1 MKKRLLSLL
10 CVVCLLLT
18 ALPTGAFA
26 VEGEETLPAGQAAE
40 GGETKEK
47 TPPDDRTDG
56 EDGGQAP
63 LVGAM
68 TVTEFVTL
76 DPDELDGFSDTELL
90 EGYLYSVSGLY
101 GGTSLFRAPA
111 SELTVL
117 LAEVKDQLEA
127 KIKEVAAGT
136 LASTVFKFESV
147 QWSLTPEGWGISG
160 NVFETVGNQTQLTV
174 EAKEAVNKKLG
185 ADALLQRLLSE
196 MPYELYWFDKT
207 EGMRTSYEY
216 MTELVGEN
224 LVVENPVISMTVSK
238 DYAVG
243 NAEGTYVVDTARTT
257 AKVNA
262 AVSNAKALV
271 AGKASLND
279 YNKLDAYRKYITDA
293 VSYNDDAAATTY
305 AGGYGDPWQLIY
317 VFDGDSTT
325 NVVCEGY
332 AKAFQYLCDLTA
344 NAGGFKDESISSALV
359 TGMMTGGTGAGRH
372 MWNVVTIDNKNYLVD
387 VTNCDEDTVGAP
399 KQLFL
404 WGGTRTVADGYTFTS
419 ESGQTVNYTYDKE
432 TLDNYEEAGLAL
444 SASAYKPPKP
454 APTITFSSSYMGF
467 IFDFTYSGSPKTAS
481 QDGGSLFDLSYHYA
495 GGDAPTFTVE
505 WLKVDGGTETSM
517 GKDPQSGPTEV
528 GSYKLKVTAAETT
541 THSEATA
548 EQPFQIMTQRLDD
561 DPTVTVTLMGATN
574 ETYDGTKKTVD
585 VTVTHTLGSST
596 TLVKDKDYTVGG
608 TLSATDAGEYTVTVT
623 GKGNYGETVN
633 QTWKINRKDIT
644 SDVKIDGIP
653 DQPYTGSTI
662 KPTVTVR
669 DREVGGNELVLN
681 KDYTVSYGE
690 NTAVG
695 TGKVFIKA
703 MDSGNYTFGELTADF
718 TITAKPAT
726 ITIAEPGPI
735 TYDGAPVEAGASGK
749 DLNYTYTGDGTVTV
763 TWYGNNSDN
772 TKGDELTGTPKD
784 AGTYWIG
791 VSAAAGTTSGAVGEV
806 TKQFTIARADYTF
819 MLSGTPTINMPV
831 GTAKPTTNPTSTA
844 TKIGEDIVKGTISWF
859 TDASLTAPA
868 SGSFDT
874 VGSTVE
880 LWWKFEPDISTTKN
894 YVTTAKTGS
903 AIFNVIALPS
913 QSVTFTNAGPI
924 SKTFGE
930 GPFTNAAT
938 NSSAGGEA
946 ITYASSNK
954 NVATVD
960 STGKVTIAGA
970 GETIITATA
979 AEVPTQFAETT
990 VSYTLTVSPKTIT
1003 PTVTLSESTFTYDGN
1018 EKAPAVTV
1026 TDGSTTLTVGKDYTV
1041 SGGTTGT
1048 NADTY
1053 TVTVTGKGNYEG
1065 TASVDW
1071 TITRATPKPGDF
1083 TTTGLVMVDYDGNPK
1098 TVSVELKSGIS
1109 GMGNVTVYYTGTGS
1123 TSYTKSTTAPTNV
1136 GSYAV
1141 TIEIDDTGANYT
1153 QAIITAGTLTINA
1166 KDISGFKAIAYDQST
1181 AMGNGNFTEP
1191 VVQDAAGKP
1200 LEGNIVYYGYDSGP
1214 NKSFSDIVNMLK
1226 SLTTKTGVALYYT
1239 FTPSSSNYT
1248 GSKTGEFTVT
1258 VLDIAFTVESGAT
1271 ADAANAIQDLTADTT
1286 YGKTWKERISLKAIT
1301 AKAGETVIPG
1311 VYTIVPSVGSL
1322 TDRPKMNTNTY
1333 QVEFTSMGNTDVK
1346 MSVFA
1351 GAATIVISPKP
1362 VTISGITAENK
1373 KYDGTNTAT
1382 VKTDNAIFNGIL
1394 EGDAL
1399 SITATGTFADAN
1411 AGDNKTVTL
1420 SLGALSGADMAN
1432 YTLATTGNQ
1441 STTTASI
1448 TKATLLLTPPSGLT
1462 ATYGDKLSSITLT
1475 NPSDNVPGTWSWMDD
1490 TQSVGDASD
1499 AAKDFEA
1506 RFTPDDTTNYAT
1518 QEGLLVFVTVNKATH
1533 SVPTGLF
1540 GIKGQA
1546 LSTVT
1551 LPNGWTWVNSTT
1563 MMDTAGEQTFTANYA
1578 GDNNHNPASN
1588 VSLTV
1593 NVKNKSDV
1601 SGSITFNDGTLTY
1614 NGAGQNYEMATIS
1627 GISAS
1632 GTAKW
1637 TYTYAVSGTGTL
1649 DSGLPKTVGTYTV
1662 TARYEDDANIG
1673 TESATLT
1680 ITAKK
1685 IAAPAADATVYTYTG
1700 GAQTYKIAASAD
1712 YTVSGGTQTNANE
1725 SGYTVTVALTDKA
1738 NTAWTDG
1745 TTADKTYSFKIMK
1758 AAPTGTPTYTAINA
1772 SGKTLA
1778 DAALGIG
1785 GITPAGGTITWDM
1798 ATTTLV
1804 AANTAYGWTYTPTD
1818 TANYNK
1824 LTGSI
1829 TLYVVAAPPSGGGS
1843 GGSSSDGSSSGSGT
1857 VKTETTKNDDGS
1869 TTRTETKRDGTVI
1882 ETTTGKDGSVSKT
1895 ETKTETKKDG
1905 TKVETRAETVTNKDG
1920 SKSTSKTEITTAKDG
1935 TVTESKS
1942 ETRTGAD
1949 GTKSV
1954 TKAESKTDK
1963 NGATSGTETTTTTA
1977 PNGSTGTTVTTT
1989 ENGSS
1994 RTEAETTLSSKAVEE
2009 AKRNGEP
2016 VKAPVEV
2023 EAARNSD
2030 SAPTVKIELPKS
2042 AGDTKVEIPV
2052 ANVKPGTVAV
2062 LVHPDG
2068 TEEII
2073 KDSIP
2078 TENGVQLTVSGGAT
2092 VKILDN
2098 SKDFGDIQSHW
2109 AKDAIDFVSARGLV
2123 NGINPTLYSPNAS
2136 ATRAQ
2141 LWTILARQSDA
2152 ELNGGANWYEKAQN
2166 WAKDKGI
2173 SDGADPNGTINR
2185 AQMVTMLWRAMGEPV
2200 VEITHSFTDIAADNY
2215 YAQAVAW
2222 AVRNGITTGV
2232 GDGRFDPNGACT
2244 RGQIAAFLMRYC
2256 SAK

>member
-1 MKKRLLSLL
+1 M
-10 CVVCLLLT
+10 
-18 ALPTGAFA
+18 
-26 VEGEETLPAGQAAE
+26 
-40 GGETKEK
+40 
-47 TPPDDRTDG
+47 
-56 EDGGQAP
+56 
-63 LVGAM
+63 
-68 TVTEFVTL
+68 VTE
-76 DPDELDGFSDTELL
+76 
-90 EGYLYSVSGLY
+90 
-101 GGTSLFRAPA
+101 
-111 SELTVL
+111 
-117 LAEVKDQLEA
+117 
-127 KIKEVAAGT
+127 
-136 LASTVFKFESV
+136 
-147 QWSLTPEGWGISG
+147 
-160 NVFETVGNQTQLTV
+160 
-174 EAKEAVNKKLG
+174 
-185 ADALLQRLLSE
+185 
-196 MPYELYWFDKT
+196 
-207 EGMRTSYEY
+207 
-216 MTELVGEN
+216 
-224 LVVENPVISMTVSK
+224 
-238 DYAVG
+238 
-243 NAEGTYVVDTARTT
+243 
-257 AKVNA
+257 
-262 AVSNAKALV
+262 
-271 AGKASLND
+271 KASLSD

-305 AGGYGDPWQLIY
+305 TGGYGDPWQLIY

-332 AKAFQYLCDLTA
+332 AKAFQYLCDLTTSFT
-344 NAGGFKDESISSALV
+344 GDVTCALV
-359 TGMMTGGTGAGRH
+359 TGNMAGGTGAGRH
-372 MWNVVTIDNKNYLVD
+372 MWNVVHMEEGKNYLVD

-404 WGGTRTVADGYTFTS
+404 WGGTGTVADGYTFIS

-432 TLDNYEEAGLAL
+432 TLDNYEEAGLKL
-444 SASAYKPPKP
+444 SALAYTPPKL
-454 APTITFSSSYMGF
+454 APTITFKSTNMYSD
-467 IFDFTYSGSPKTAS
+467 FDFTYSGSPRTTG
-481 QDGGSLFDLSYHYA
+481 QDGGSRFDLSYHYE
-495 GGDAPTFTVE
+495 GGSETPTFTVE
-505 WLKVDGGTETSM
+505 WLKVDGGTETLM
-517 GKDPQSGPTEV
+517 GTAPQSGPTEV
-528 GSYKLKVTAAETT
+528 GNYKLKVTAAKTT
-541 THSEATA
+541 THSAATA
-548 EQPFQIMTQRLDD
+548 EQPFRILPQRLDD
-561 DPTVTVTLMGATN
+561 ESTITVTLTGATGA
-574 ETYDGTKKTVD
+574 TYDGTEKTVD
-585 VTVTHTLGSST
+585 VTVTRKFGSST
-596 TLVKDKDYTVGG
+596 PLVKGKDYTVGG
-608 TLSATDAGEYTVTVT
+608 TLSATNAGEYEVTVT
-623 GKGNYGETVN
+623 GMGNYSGTASEKWT
-633 QTWKINRKDIT
+633 INRKDIT
-644 SDVKIDGIP
+644 SDVKIDEIP

-690 NTAVG
+690 NKTVG

-703 MDSGNYTFGELTADF
+703 MDSGNYTFGELTVDF
-718 TITAKPAT
+718 SIIAKPAT
-726 ITIAEPGPI
+726 ITIAEPGTI
-735 TYDGAPVEAGASGK
+735 TYDGAPVEAGNSGK
-749 DLNYTYTGDGTVTV
+749 DLNYTYTGDASTITVK
-763 TWYGNNSDN
+763 WYADNSGA
-772 TKGDELTGTPKD
+772 KGDDLTDAPTD

-791 VSAAAGTTSGAVGEV
+791 VSAAAGSTYGAVGEV

-819 MLSGTPTINMPV
+819 MLSGTPTINMLV
-831 GTAKPTTNPTSTA
+831 GTAKSISNPFSTP
-844 TKIGEDIVKGTISWF
+844 TKIGEDIVEGTIFWF
-859 TDASLTAPA
+859 TDVSLTTPA

-880 LWWKFEPDISTTKN
+880 LWWRFEPDISTTKN
-894 YVTTAKTGS
+894 YVTTTKTGK
-903 AIFNVIALPS
+903 AIFKVIALPL
-913 QSVTFTNAGPI
+913 QSVTFTDVGPI
-924 SKTFGE
+924 SKTFGD
-930 GPFTNAAT
+930 GPFTNKAT
-938 NSSAGGEA
+938 NSSAGGGA
-946 ITYASSNK
+946 ITYAGN
-954 NVATVD
+954 NDAVATVEA
-960 STGKVTIAGA
+960 STGAVTIHGV
-970 GETIITATA
+970 GTVTITATA
-979 AEVPTQFAETT
+979 AEVPAQFAKTT
-990 VSYTLTVSPKTIT
+990 VSYTLTVSPKSIT
-1003 PTVTLSESTFTYDGN
+1003 PTVSLSDDSFTYDGTA
-1018 EKAPAVTV
+1018 KAPTVTV
-1026 TDGSTTLTVGKDYTV
+1026 KYDSTTLAAGMDYTV
-1041 SGGTTGT
+1041 SGGTT
-1048 NADTY
+1048 DTDAGDY
-1053 TVTVTGKGNYEG
+1053 TITVTCKGNYEG

-1071 TITRATPKPGDF
+1071 TINRAAPKQEDF
-1083 TTTGLVMVDYDGNPK
+1083 TTTGLGMVDYDGNPK
-1098 TVSVELKSGIS
+1098 TVSVELTSGIF
-1109 GMGNVTVYYTGTGS
+1109 GMGDVAVYYKGTGS
-1123 TSYTKSTTAPTNV
+1123 TSYTKSTTAPTDV

-1153 QAIITAGTLTINA
+1153 KATITAGTLTIKA
-1166 KDISGFKAIAYDQST
+1166 KDISTFRVIAYDQST

-1191 VVQDAAGKP
+1191 VVYDAAGKP

-1214 NKSFSDIVNMLK
+1214 NKSYSDIVNMLK
-1226 SLTTKTGVALYYT
+1226 NLTTKTGVALHYT

-1248 GSKTGEFTVT
+1248 GSMIGQFTVT
-1258 VLDIAFTVESGAT
+1258 VLNIAFTVEDGAA
-1271 ADAANAIQDLTADTT
+1271 ADASNAIQDLTSGDAT
-1286 YGKTWKERISLKAIT
+1286 YGKTWNERIRLKPIT
-1301 AKAGETVIPG
+1301 AKAGETEIPG
-1311 VYTIVPSVGSL
+1311 VYTIAPSVGSL
-1322 TDRPKMNTNTY
+1322 TDRPKVNTNTY
-1333 QVEFTSMGNTDVK
+1333 QVEFISNKDTDVRV
-1346 MSVFA
+1346 SVFA
-1351 GAATIVISPKP
+1351 GAATLVISPKP
-1362 VTISGITAENK
+1362 VTVSGITAASK
-1373 KYDGTNTAT
+1373 VYDGTDTAT

-1411 AGDNKTVTL
+1411 AGDNKTVNL

-1432 YTLATTGNQ
+1432 YTLATTGSQ

-1448 TKATLLLTPPSGLT
+1448 KKATPLLAPPSGLT

-1475 NPSDNVPGTWSWMDD
+1475 NPSGNVPGTWSWMDD
-1490 TQSVGDASD
+1490 SQSVGDASD
-1499 AAKDFEA
+1499 TAKDFKA
-1506 RFTPDDTTNYAT
+1506 RFTPADTTNYAT
-1518 QEGLLVFVTVNKATH
+1518 QEGLFVSVTVNKAAP
-1533 SVPTGLF
+1533 SAPTGLF
-1540 GIKGQA
+1540 GIMGQA

-1551 LPNGWTWVNSTT
+1551 LPNGWTWVDGTT
-1563 MMDTAGEQTFTANYA
+1563 RMDTAGEQTFTANYA
-1578 GDNNHNPASN
+1578 GDINHNPKNN
-1588 VSLTV
+1588 VNITV

-1614 NGAGQNYEMATIS
+1614 NGAGQNYEMAAIS

-1632 GTAKW
+1632 GTAGW

-1649 DSGLPKTVGTYTV
+1649 EGGLPKTVGTYTV

-1778 DAALGIG
+1778 DAALAVG

-1804 AANTAYGWTYTPTD
+1804 AANTAYSWTYTPTD

-1843 GGSSSDGSSSGSGT
+1843 SGGSSSDGSSSDSGT

-1869 TTRTETKRDGTVI
+1869 TTRTETKKDGTVV

-1954 TKAESKTDK
+1954 TKAESKTDE
-1963 NGATSGTETTTTTA
+1963 NGVTSGTETTTTTA

-2052 ANVKPGTVAV
+2052 TNVKPGTVAV

-2200 VEITHSFTDIAADNY
+2200 AEITHSFTDIAADNY

>member
-26 VEGEETLPAGQAAE
+26 VEGEETLPASQAAE

-63 LVGAM
+63 LVRAM

-76 DPDELDGFSDTELL
+76 DPDELNGISDAELL

-101 GGTSLFRAPA
+101 GGASLFRAPA
-111 SELTVL
+111 RPLEGL
-117 LAEVKDQLEA
+117 LKDVKAQLEG

-136 LASTVFKFESV
+136 LASTEFTFLNSWEKSKTE
-147 QWSLTPEGWGISG
+147 WGIEAGDQVIDGSTLTKTA
-160 NVFETVGNQTQLTV
+160 ET
-174 EAKEAVNKKLG
+174 AIKSKLNLS
-185 ADALLQRLLSE
+185 ALIQRLLSE
-196 MPYELYWFDKT
+196 MPYELYWYDKT
-207 EGMRTSYEY
+207 KGASMSYGVETS
-216 MTELVGEN
+216 GEN
-224 LVVENPVISMTVSK
+224 VTVKDLTISMNVSQN
-238 DYAVG
+238 YAAGASV
-243 NAEGTYVVDTARTT
+243 GTYNPLMADTTKTKAVADTPKKAQAVVDTHKSESDYDKLVAYLDYIKEEVSYDT
-257 AKVNA
+257 A
-262 AVSNAKALV
+262 AVTP
-271 AGKASLND
+271 GKP
-279 YNKLDAYRKYITDA
+279 
-293 VSYNDDAAATTY
+293 
-305 AGGYGDPWQLIY
+305 YGDPWQLIY
-317 VFDGDSTT
+317 VFDGKNDT

-344 NAGGFKDESISSALV
+344 NAGGFKDTSISSALV
-359 TGMMTGGTGAGRH
+359 TGEMSGGTGAGGH
-372 MWNVVTIDNKNYLVD
+372 MWNVVTIGSANYLVD
-387 VTNCDEDTVGAP
+387 VTNCDEGTVGAP
-399 KQLFL
+399 NKLFL
-404 WGGTRTVADGYTFTS
+404 CGVTEDTPNEKYTATVGSTNIVY
-419 ESGQTVNYTYDKE
+419 VYDKD
-432 TLDNYEEAGLAL
+432 TLENYNAEDLKL
-444 SASAYKPPKP
+444 SDSAYKPLAVLTGSVTISGDAKINVKLTATPSGL
-454 APTITFSSSYMGF
+454 PTDAGALTYKWYRDGETTPISGANTDTYIPSVAADVGKK
-467 IFDFTYSGSPKTAS
+467 IKVVVTAANYSGSVTSATTDTVEKADGPAMPTGLAEVS
-481 QDGGSLFDLSYHYA
+481 RTDTTITVTPNAAWEYSRDGGSTWQDSNVFTGLTANTTYSQIVARVKETGTHKASDLSPALTVSTKGLTPDSETMKKLRASHEPHTGEYDGKEHPAFTSGLFPTSGWQATYRGYGTTIPTVKDVTDSGNYDVHFQHAGYEDVDLSYEVKISPK
-495 GGDAPTFTVE
+495 DIKPTVSLSPTSFTY
-505 WLKVDGGTETSM
+505 DG
-517 GKDPQSGPTEV
+517 
-528 GSYKLKVTAAETT
+528 TAKT
-541 THSEATA
+541 
-548 EQPFQIMTQRLDD
+548 
-561 DPTVTVTLMGATN
+561 PTVTV
-574 ETYDGTKKTVD
+574 
-585 VTVTHTLGSST
+585 
-596 TLVKDKDYTVGG
+596 KD
-608 TLSATDAGEYTVTVT
+608 
-623 GKGNYGETVN
+623 GETVL
-633 QTWKINRKDIT
+633 
-644 SDVKIDGIP
+644 
-653 DQPYTGSTI
+653 
-662 KPTVTVR
+662 
-669 DREVGGNELVLN
+669 EL
-681 KDYTVSYGE
+681 
-690 NTAVG
+690 G
-695 TGKVFIKA
+695 T
-703 MDSGNYTFGELTADF
+703 
-718 TITAKPAT
+718 
-726 ITIAEPGPI
+726 
-735 TYDGAPVEAGASGK
+735 
-749 DLNYTYTGDGTVTV
+749 
-763 TWYGNNSDN
+763 
-772 TKGDELTGTPKD
+772 
-784 AGTYWIG
+784 
-791 VSAAAGTTSGAVGEV
+791 
-806 TKQFTIARADYTF
+806 
-819 MLSGTPTINMPV
+819 
-831 GTAKPTTNPTSTA
+831 
-844 TKIGEDIVKGTISWF
+844 
-859 TDASLTAPA
+859 
-868 SGSFDT
+868 
-874 VGSTVE
+874 
-880 LWWKFEPDISTTKN
+880 
-894 YVTTAKTGS
+894 
-903 AIFNVIALPS
+903 
-913 QSVTFTNAGPI
+913 
-924 SKTFGE
+924 
-930 GPFTNAAT
+930 
-938 NSSAGGEA
+938 
-946 ITYASSNK
+946 
-954 NVATVD
+954 
-960 STGKVTIAGA
+960 
-970 GETIITATA
+970 
-979 AEVPTQFAETT
+979 
-990 VSYTLTVSPKTIT
+990 
-1003 PTVTLSESTFTYDGN
+1003 
-1018 EKAPAVTV
+1018 
-1026 TDGSTTLTVGKDYTV
+1026 DYTV

-1048 NADTY
+1048 DAGDYTI
-1053 TVTVTGKGNYEG
+1053 TVTCTGNYTG
-1065 TASVDW
+1065 SNTANW
-1071 TITRATPKPGDF
+1071 KITKATPVVGDF
-1083 TTTGLVMVDYDGNPK
+1083 NVHTLASPIPYNGQP
-1098 TVSVELKSGIS
+1098 VSVTVPTFKNEGGKT
-1109 GMGNVTVYYTGTGS
+1109 GMGNVTVKYNGD
-1123 TSYTKSTTAPTNV
+1123 TTAPRYV
-1136 GSYAV
+1136 GEYSLTFSVTEGKNYKATTSDLNFGTMKIVAV
-1141 TIEIDDTGANYT
+1141 NQTPKITPTARLSTGGKTLDLTSLLSDYKGKPTFALDAT
-1153 QAIITAGTLTINA
+1153 TSATLDSDGKTLITTDTAGTVKITVNIPAVDKGGDSTPEYNA
-1166 KDISGFKAIAYDQST
+1166 YTST
-1181 AMGNGNFTEP
+1181 DP
-1191 VVQDAAGKP
+1191 
-1200 LEGNIVYYGYDSGP
+1200 I
-1214 NKSFSDIVNMLK
+1214 
-1226 SLTTKTGVALYYT
+1226 
-1239 FTPSSSNYT
+1239 
-1248 GSKTGEFTVT
+1248 TVT
-1258 VLDIAFTVESGAT
+1258 VSNKPIDTNRTMTITQKGCTYGETLPNYELISASIYQGTTTVHYNGTLKDGTTYSSDTAPTKAGDYTVKVTYETETNIHEAT
-1271 ADAANAIQDLTADTT
+1271 ADFT
-1286 YGKTWKERISLKAIT
+1286 ISPRTVTITGVT
-1301 AKAGETVIPG
+1301 AKDKV
-1311 VYTIVPSVGSL
+1311 
-1322 TDRPKMNTNTY
+1322 
-1333 QVEFTSMGNTDVK
+1333 
-1346 MSVFA
+1346 
-1351 GAATIVISPKP
+1351 
-1362 VTISGITAENK
+1362 
-1373 KYDGTNTAT
+1373 YDGTNTAT

-1448 TKATLLLTPPSGLT
+1448 TKATLLLTSPSGLT
-1462 ATYGDKLSSITLT
+1462 TTYGDKLSSITLT

-1499 AAKDFEA
+1499 TAKDFKA

-1518 QEGLLVFVTVNKATH
+1518 QEGLLVSVTVNKAAP
-1533 SVPTGLF
+1533 SAPTGLF

-1551 LPNGWTWVNSTT
+1551 LPNGWTWVDGTT
-1563 MMDTAGEQTFTANYA
+1563 RMGTEGNQTFTANYV
-1578 GDNNHNPASN
+1578 GDTNHNSESD

-1673 TESATLT
+1673 TKSATLT

-1778 DAALGIG
+1778 DAALAVG

-1843 GGSSSDGSSSGSGT
+1843 SSGGSSSDGSSSGSGT

-1869 TTRTETKRDGTVI
+1869 TTRTETKKDGTVI
-1882 ETTTGKDGSVSKT
+1882 ETTTGKDGSVSKA

-1977 PNGSTGTTVTTT
+1977 PNGSTGTTTTTT

-2052 ANVKPGTVAV
+2052 TNVKPGTVAV
-2062 LVHPDG
+2062 IVHPDG

-2092 VKILDN
+2092 VKIMDN

-2141 LWTILARQSDA
+2141 LWTILARQADA

-2200 VEITHSFTDIAADNY
+2200 SEITHSFTDIAADNY

>member
-10 CVVCLLLT
+10 CVFCLLLT

-26 VEGEETLPAGQAAE
+26 VEGEETLPAVQAAE

-76 DPDELDGFSDTELL
+76 DPDELDGFSDAELL
-90 EGYLYSVSGLY
+90 EGYLYSISGLY
-101 GGTSLFRAPA
+101 GGASLFRAPA

-136 LASTVFKFESV
+136 LASTEFNFHIT
-147 QWSLTPEGWGISG
+147 WSLTPAEWGISETDA
-160 NVFETVGNQTQLTV
+160 VFQDGKLTDA
-174 EAKEAVNKKLG
+174 AKEAVDKRLG
-185 ADALLQRLLSE
+185 AGALLQRLLSE

-207 EGMRTSYEY
+207 KGMSTRYDY
-216 MTELVGEN
+216 MSGLEDGK
-224 LVVENPVISMTVSK
+224 LVVANPVISMTVSK
-238 DYAVG
+238 DYSKSEVT
-243 NAEGTYVVDTARTT
+243 GTYEVDTAKT
-257 AKVNA
+257 K
-262 AVSNAKALV
+262 AVADTPAKANAV
-271 AGKASLND
+271 VTANASKSD
-279 YNKLDAYRKYITDA
+279 YNKLEAYRKYITDA
-293 VSYNDDAAATTY
+293 VTYNEDAAKKETNVP
-305 AGGYGDPWQLIY
+305 YGDPWQLIY
-317 VFDGDSTT
+317 VFDGKNDT

-332 AKAFQYLCDLTA
+332 AKAFQYLCDLTVNA
-344 NAGGFKDESISSALV
+344 NGFKDKSISSALV
-359 TGMMTGGTGAGRH
+359 TGTMAGGTGEGLH
-372 MWNVVTIDNKNYLVD
+372 MWNVVSIGGANYLVD
-387 VTNCDEDTVGAP
+387 VTNCDEGSVGAP
-399 KQLFL
+399 DKLFL
-404 WGGTRTVADGYTFTS
+404 CGVREDTQGKQYTATVGNTDIVY
-419 ESGQTVNYTYDKE
+419 VYDKE
-432 TLDNYEEAGLAL
+432 TLGNYDTEELAL
-444 SASAYKPPKP
+444 STSAYTLPKP
-454 APTITFSSSYMGF
+454 APTITFKSTNMYSD
-467 IFDFTYSGSPKTAS
+467 FDFTYSGSPRTTG
-481 QDGGSLFDLSYHYA
+481 QDGGSRFDLSYHYE
-495 GGDAPTFTVE
+495 GGSETPTFTVE
-505 WLKVDGGTETSM
+505 WLKVDGGTETLM
-517 GKDPQSGPTEV
+517 GTAPQSGPTEV
-528 GSYKLKVTAAETT
+528 GNYKLKVTAAKTT
-541 THSEATA
+541 THSAATA
-548 EQPFQIMTQRLDD
+548 EQPFRILPQRLDD
-561 DPTVTVTLMGATN
+561 ESTITVTLTGATGA
-574 ETYDGTKKTVD
+574 TYDGTEKTVD
-585 VTVTHTLGSST
+585 VTVTRKFGSST
-596 TLVKDKDYTVGG
+596 PLVKGKDYTVDG
-608 TLSATDAGEYTVTVT
+608 TLSATDAGEYEVTVT
-623 GKGNYGETVN
+623 GKGNYSGTASEKWT
-633 QTWKINRKDIT
+633 INRKDIT
-644 SDVKIDGIP
+644 SDVKIDEIP
-653 DQPYTGSTI
+653 DQTYTGEPIT
-662 KPTVTVR
+662 PEVVVT
-669 DREVGGNELVLN
+669 DNGGKKLVLN
-681 KDYTVSYGE
+681 KDYTVTYGE

-703 MDSGNYTFGELTADF
+703 KADGNYIFNDVIADF

-726 ITIAEPGPI
+726 ITIAEPGTI

-749 DLNYTYTGDGTVTV
+749 DLNYTYTGDASTITVKWYADNNGAKGT
-763 TWYGNNSDN
+763 
-772 TKGDELTGTPKD
+772 ELTDTPKD

-791 VSAAAGTTSGAVGEV
+791 VSAAAGTTYGAVDEV
-806 TKQFTIARADYTF
+806 TRQFTIARADYTF
-819 MLSGTPTINMPV
+819 LYSGTPTIEMPV
-831 GTAKPTTNPTSTA
+831 GTPKPTTNSTSTA
-844 TKIGEDIVKGTISWF
+844 THIGTEIVSGTISWF
-859 TDASLTAPA
+859 TDASLKTSA

-880 LWWKFEPDISTTKN
+880 LWWRFEPDSSTKN
-894 YVTTAKTGS
+894 FVTEPKTGK
-903 AIFNVIALPS
+903 AIFKVIALPL
-913 QSVTFTNAGPI
+913 QNVTFADAGPI
-924 SKTFGE
+924 SKTFGD
-930 GPFTNAAT
+930 GSFTNKAT
-938 NSSAGGEA
+938 NSSPGGEA
-946 ITYASSNK
+946 ITYASSNE

-990 VSYTLTVSPKTIT
+990 VSYTLTVSPKSIT
-1003 PTVTLSESTFTYDGN
+1003 PTVSLSDDSFTYDGTA
-1018 EKAPAVTV
+1018 KTPTVTV
-1026 TDGSTTLTVGKDYTV
+1026 KYNETELKLGTDYTV
-1041 SGGTTGT
+1041 SGKTSVTDAGDYTI
-1048 NADTY
+1048 
-1053 TVTVTGKGNYEG
+1053 TVTCKGNYEG

-1071 TITRATPKPGDF
+1071 TITRATPKLADF
-1083 TTTGLVMVDYDGNPK
+1083 TTTGLDVVDYDGNPK
-1098 TVSVELKSGIS
+1098 TGSVELNPGIF
-1109 GMGNVTVYYTGTGS
+1109 GMGDVTVKYAG
-1123 TSYTKSTTAPTNV
+1123 STTAPTDV

-1153 QAIITAGTLTINA
+1153 KATITAGTLTIKA
-1166 KDISGFKAIAYDQST
+1166 KDISTFRVIAYDQST

-1191 VVQDAAGKP
+1191 VVYDPAGKP
-1200 LEGNIVYYGYDSGP
+1200 LEGSIVYVCGFET
-1214 NKSFSDIVNMLK
+1214 NQSFSDVVNILK
-1226 SLTTKTGVALYYT
+1226 SRTTKLGVTLQYT

-1248 GSKTGEFTVT
+1248 GSKTGEFIVT
-1258 VLDIAFTVESGAT
+1258 VLDIVFTVEDGAT
-1271 ADAANAIQDLTADTT
+1271 ADASNAIQDLTSSDTT
-1286 YGKTWKERISLKAIT
+1286 YGKTWNERIRLKSIT
-1301 AKAGETVIPG
+1301 AKAGETEIPG

-1322 TDRPKMNTNTY
+1322 TDRPKVNTNTY
-1333 QVEFTSMGNTDVK
+1333 QVEFISNEDPNVR

-1351 GAATIVISPKP
+1351 AAATLVITPKP
-1362 VTISGITAENK
+1362 VTVSGITAANK
-1373 KYDGTNTAT
+1373 VYDGDTTAT

-1411 AGDNKTVTL
+1411 AGDNKTVNL

-1432 YTLATTGNQ
+1432 YTLATTGSQ

-1448 TKATLLLTPPSGLT
+1448 KKATLILTPPSGLT

-1490 TQSVGDASD
+1490 SQSVGDASD
-1499 AAKDFEA
+1499 TPKDFKA

-1518 QEGLLVFVTVNKATH
+1518 QEGLFVSVTVNKAAP

-1551 LPNGWTWVNSTT
+1551 LPNGWTWVDGTT
-1563 MMDTAGEQTFTANYA
+1563 RMDTAGEQTFTANYA
-1578 GDNNHNPASN
+1578 GDINHNPKNN
-1588 VSLTV
+1588 VNITV

-1601 SGSITFNDGTLTY
+1601 SRSITFNDGTLTY
-1614 NGAGQNYEMATIS
+1614 NGAGQNYEMAAIS

-1632 GTAKW
+1632 GTANW
-1637 TYTYAVSGTGTL
+1637 TYTYAVSGIGTL

-1673 TESATLT
+1673 AKSATLT

-1700 GAQTYKIAASAD
+1700 GAQTYKIAASAA

-1758 AAPTGTPTYTAINA
+1758 AAPTGTPAYTAINA

-1798 ATTTLV
+1798 ASTTLV
-1804 AANTAYGWTYTPTD
+1804 AANTAYGWTYMPTD

-1829 TLYVVAAPPSGGGS
+1829 TLYVVAAPPSGGS
-1843 GGSSSDGSSSGSGT
+1843 GGSSSDGSSSSSGT

-1869 TTRTETKRDGTVI
+1869 TTRTETKKDGTVI

-2052 ANVKPGTVAV
+2052 TNVKPGTVAV

-2141 LWTILARQSDA
+2141 LWTILARQADA

-2200 VEITHSFTDIAADNY
+2200 SEITHSFTDIAADNY
-2215 YAQAVAW
+2215 YAQAVSW

>member
-101 GGTSLFRAPA
+101 GGTSLFR
-111 SELTVL
+111 SS
-117 LAEVKDQLEA
+117 K
-127 KIKEVAAGT
+127 
-136 LASTVFKFESV
+136 
-147 QWSLTPEGWGISG
+147 SLTGETKTAYDLIVPMIKSVADGDLKSAEFTLTSADWTKTPAGWGFGTSITYPQNESLPKD
-160 NVFETVGNQTQLTV
+160 V
-174 EAKEAVNKKLG
+174 
-185 ADALLQRLLSE
+185 ADAISAKFDANALFHRLLSDL
-196 MPYELYWFDKT
+196 PYHLYWFDKSAKDSFSMGVSLNYSATSDGTTNTVT
-207 EGMRTSYEY
+207 EITA
-216 MTELVGEN
+216 T
-224 LVVENPVISMTVSK
+224 VEIKMKVSK

-243 NAEGTYVVDTARTT
+243 GVENTYAVGNRPARVATAVAEAGKVVSDNT
-257 AKVNA
+257 AK
-262 AVSNAKALV
+262 S
-271 AGKASLND
+271 D
-279 YNKLDAYRKYITDA
+279 YNKLVAYLEYIKTA
-293 VSYNDDAAATTY
+293 VSYNETAAKTANY
-305 AGGYGDPWQLIY
+305 PYGDPWQLIY
-317 VFDGDSTT
+317 VFDGDPNT

-332 AKAFQYLCDLTA
+332 AKAFQYLCDLTV
-344 NAGGFKDESISSALV
+344 NAGGFKDKSISSALV
-359 TGMMTGGTGAGRH
+359 TGTMTGGTGAGGH
-372 MWNVVTIDNKNYLVD
+372 MWNVVSIDKKNYLVD
-387 VTNCDEDTVGAP
+387 VTNCDEGTVGAP

-404 WGGTRTVADGYTFTS
+404 WGGAGTVDGGYTFTS
-419 ESGQTVNYTYDKE
+419 VSGQTVNYTYDE
-432 TLDNYEEAGLAL
+432 DTQGNYDEAELAL
-444 SASAYKPPKP
+444 SALAYTPP
-454 APTITFSSSYMGF
+454 AVLTGSVTITGDAKIDVELRANTSGLPSGATELTYQWYRVDSTGETLITGETAQTYTPSKKDDVGKK
-467 IFDFTYSGSPKTAS
+467 IKVVVTAENYSGSITATTTNTVEKADGPAMPTGLAEVS
-481 QDGGSLFDLSYHYA
+481 RTDTTITVTPNAAWEYSRDGGGTWQDSNVFTGLTANTTYSQIVARVKATDTHEASDHSL
-495 GGDAPTFTVE
+495 
-505 WLKVDGGTETSM
+505 
-517 GKDPQSGPTEV
+517 
-528 GSYKLKVTAAETT
+528 KL
-541 THSEATA
+541 
-548 EQPFQIMTQRLDD
+548 
-561 DPTVTVTLMGATN
+561 TVTTK
-574 ETYDGTKKTVD
+574 KKTVD
-585 VTVTHTLGSST
+585 EIIKKGLEESIAP
-596 TLVKDKDYTVGG
+596 YE
-608 TLSATDAGEYTVTVT
+608 GEYD
-623 GKGNYGETVN
+623 GNAH
-633 QTWKINRKDIT
+633 
-644 SDVKIDGIP
+644 P
-653 DQPYTGSTI
+653 
-662 KPTVTVR
+662 
-669 DREVGGNELVLN
+669 
-681 KDYTVSYGE
+681 
-690 NTAVG
+690 AV
-695 TGKVFIKA
+695 
-703 MDSGNYTFGELTADF
+703 
-718 TITAKPAT
+718 
-726 ITIAEPGPI
+726 
-735 TYDGAPVEAGASGK
+735 
-749 DLNYTYTGDGTVTV
+749 
-763 TWYGNNSDN
+763 
-772 TKGDELTGTPKD
+772 
-784 AGTYWIG
+784 
-791 VSAAAGTTSGAVGEV
+791 
-806 TKQFTIARADYTF
+806 
-819 MLSGTPTINMPV
+819 
-831 GTAKPTTNPTSTA
+831 
-844 TKIGEDIVKGTISWF
+844 
-859 TDASLTAPA
+859 
-868 SGSFDT
+868 
-874 VGSTVE
+874 
-880 LWWKFEPDISTTKN
+880 
-894 YVTTAKTGS
+894 
-903 AIFNVIALPS
+903 
-913 QSVTFTNAGPI
+913 
-924 SKTFGE
+924 
-930 GPFTNAAT
+930 
-938 NSSAGGEA
+938 
-946 ITYASSNK
+946 
-954 NVATVD
+954 
-960 STGKVTIAGA
+960 KVTIGFVPGSGWVVKY
-970 GETIITATA
+970 GESSSSYLGS
-979 AEVPTQFAETT
+979 VPMVTNVNDNRERWVWFEHDGYEPVKIPYT
-990 VSYTLTVSPKTIT
+990 VNISPKTIT
-1003 PTVTLSESTFTYDGN
+1003 PTVSLSESTFTYDGTA
-1018 EKAPAVTV
+1018 KKPTVTV
-1026 TDGSTTLTVGKDYTV
+1026 KDGTTVLNPDTDYTV
-1041 SGGTTGT
+1041 SGGTSGT
-1048 NADTY
+1048 DAGDYTI
-1053 TVTVTGKGNYEG
+1053 TVTCTGNYTG
-1065 TASVDW
+1065 SNTANW
-1071 TITRATPKPGDF
+1071 KITKATPVVGDF
-1083 TTTGLVMVDYDGNPK
+1083 DVLTLTSPIPYNGQP
-1098 TVSVELKSGIS
+1098 VSVTVPTFKNEGGKT
-1109 GMGNVTVYYTGTGS
+1109 GMGNVTVKYNDSTTMPKFVGEYSLTFSVTEGKNYKATTSDLNFGTMKIVAVNQTPKITPTARLSTGGKTLDLTSLLSDYKGKPTFALDATTSATLDSDGKTLITTDTAGTVKITVNIPAVDKGGDSTPEYNAYTSTDPITVTVSKKPIDTNRTMTITQKGCTYGETLPNYELISASIYQGTTTVHYNGTLKDGTTYS
-1123 TSYTKSTTAPTNV
+1123 SDTAPTKAGDYTV
-1136 GSYAV
+1136 KV
-1141 TIEIDDTGANYT
+1141 TYE
-1153 QAIITAGTLTINA
+1153 
-1166 KDISGFKAIAYDQST
+1166 
-1181 AMGNGNFTEP
+1181 TET
-1191 VVQDAAGKP
+1191 
-1200 LEGNIVYYGYDSGP
+1200 NIH
-1214 NKSFSDIVNMLK
+1214 
-1226 SLTTKTGVALYYT
+1226 
-1239 FTPSSSNYT
+1239 
-1248 GSKTGEFTVT
+1248 E
-1258 VLDIAFTVESGAT
+1258 AT
-1271 ADAANAIQDLTADTT
+1271 AD
-1286 YGKTWKERISLKAIT
+1286 
-1301 AKAGETVIPG
+1301 
-1311 VYTIVPSVGSL
+1311 
-1322 TDRPKMNTNTY
+1322 
-1333 QVEFTSMGNTDVK
+1333 FT
-1346 MSVFA
+1346 
-1351 GAATIVISPKP
+1351 ISPRT
-1362 VTISGITAENK
+1362 VTISGITAK
-1373 KYDGTNTAT
+1373 DKVYDGTNTAT

-1448 TKATLLLTPPSGLT
+1448 TKATLLLTSPSGLT
-1462 ATYGDKLSSITLT
+1462 ATYGDKLSSITMT
-1475 NPSDNVPGTWSWMDD
+1475 NPSGNVPGTWSWMDD

-1499 AAKDFEA
+1499 TAKDFKA

-1518 QEGLLVFVTVNKATH
+1518 QEGLLVSVTVNKAAP
-1533 SVPTGLF
+1533 SAPTGLF

-1551 LPNGWTWVNSTT
+1551 LPNGWTWVDGTT
-1563 MMDTAGEQTFTANYA
+1563 RMGTEGNQTFTANYV
-1578 GDNNHNPASN
+1578 GDTNHNSESN

-1673 TESATLT
+1673 TKSATLT

-1778 DAALGIG
+1778 DAALAVG

-1843 GGSSSDGSSSGSGT
+1843 SSGGSSSDGSSSGSGT

-1869 TTRTETKRDGTVI
+1869 TTRTETKKDGTVI
-1882 ETTTGKDGSVSKT
+1882 ETTTGKDGSVSKA

-1977 PNGSTGTTVTTT
+1977 PNGSTGTTTTTT

-2052 ANVKPGTVAV
+2052 TNVKPGTVAV
-2062 LVHPDG
+2062 IVHPDG

-2078 TENGVQLTVSGGAT
+2078 TGNGVQLTVSGGAT

>member
-26 VEGEETLPAGQAAE
+26 VEGEETLPAVQAAE

-76 DPDELDGFSDTELL
+76 DPDELDGFSDAELL

-101 GGTSLFRAPA
+101 GGASPLRAPA
-111 SELTVL
+111 KPLEGLLAGVKSEL
-117 LAEVKDQLEA
+117 EG
-127 KIKEVAAGT
+127 KIREVAAGT
-136 LASTVFKFESV
+136 LDSTEFAFHRT
-147 QWSLTPEGWGISG
+147 WSLTPTEWGI
-160 NVFETVGNQTQLTV
+160 NENDAVFQPDGSLTDA
-174 EAKEAVNKKLG
+174 AKDAVNKKLG
-185 ADALLQRLLSE
+185 TGALLQRLLSE

-207 EGMRTSYEY
+207 EGMSTRYAY
-216 MTELVGEN
+216 MQELVGGN
-224 LVVENPVISMTVSK
+224 LVVENPVISMNVSK
-238 DYAVG
+238 DYSKSGVT
-243 NAEGTYVVDTARTT
+243 GTCEVDTTKT
-257 AKVNA
+257 K
-262 AVSNAKALV
+262 AVADTPAKANAV
-271 AGKASLND
+271 VTANASKSD
-279 YNKLDAYRKYITDA
+279 YNKLEAYLDYIKSA
-293 VSYNDDAAATTY
+293 VSYNDAAAATTY
-305 AGGYGDPWQLIY
+305 TGGYGDPWQLVY
-317 VFDGDSTT
+317 VFDEDSTT

-332 AKAFQYLCDLTA
+332 AKAFQYLCDL
-344 NAGGFKDESISSALV
+344 SSFNGPVSSSLV
-359 TGMMTGGTGAGRH
+359 TGMMTGGTGAGLH
-372 MWNVVTIDNKNYLVD
+372 MWNVVSIDGKNYLVD
-387 VTNCDEDTVGAP
+387 VTNCDEGSVGAP
-399 KQLFL
+399 NKLFL
-404 WGGTRTVADGYTFTS
+404 CGVTENEASKKYTATVGSTNIVY
-419 ESGQTVNYTYDKE
+419 VYDEE
-432 TLDNYEEAGLAL
+432 TLGNYDEAGLAL
-444 SASAYKPPKP
+444 SASAYTPPKP
-454 APTITFSSSYMGF
+454 APTITFFSSYVDF
-467 IFDFTYSGSPKTAS
+467 SFNFTYSGSPKTAG
-481 QDGGSLFDLSYHYA
+481 QDGVSTYGPDLRYHYA
-495 GGDAPTFTVE
+495 GGSETPAFTVE
-505 WLKVDGGTETSM
+505 WLKVDGGTETSI
-517 GKDPQSGPTEV
+517 GKDPQNGPTEV
-528 GSYKLKVTAAETT
+528 GSYKLRVTAAETT
-541 THSEATA
+541 THSAATA
-548 EQPFQIMTQRLDD
+548 EKPFKILPQSLEE
-561 DPTVTVTLMGATN
+561 DPLITVTLIGANN
-574 ETYDGTKKTVD
+574 ETYDGAEKNVV
-585 VTVTHTLGSST
+585 VTVTYTLGSSAT
-596 TLVKDKDYTVGG
+596 TLVDGQDYTVGG
-608 TLSATDAGEYTVTVT
+608 TLSATDAGEYEVTVT
-623 GKGNYGETVN
+623 GKGNYGETVKK
-633 QTWKINRKDIT
+633 TWTINRKDISSHVT
-644 SDVKIDGIP
+644 FGTIP
-653 DQPYTGSTI
+653 DQTYTCEPIT
-662 KPTVTVR
+662 PEVVVT
-669 DREVGGNELVLN
+669 DNGGNKLVKD
-681 KDYTVSYGE
+681 KDYTVSYGK

-695 TGKVFIKA
+695 LASVYIKELPG
-703 MDSGNYTFGELTADF
+703 GNYIFGERTVNFSIIAR
-718 TITAKPAT
+718 PAT
-726 ITIAEPGPI
+726 ITIAEPGTI

-763 TWYGNNSDN
+763 TWYENNSDN
-772 TKGDELTGTPKD
+772 TKGAVLTDAPKD

-791 VSAAAGTTSGAVGEV
+791 VSAAAGSTYGAVDEV
-806 TKQFTIARADYTF
+806 TEQFTIARADYTF
-819 MLSGTPTINMPV
+819 LYSGTPTIEMPV
-831 GTAKPTTNPTSTA
+831 GTPKPTTNSTSTA
-844 TKIGEDIVKGTISWF
+844 THIGTESVYGTISWF
-859 TDASLTAPA
+859 TDAGFTTPA

-880 LWWKFEPDISTTKN
+880 LWWRFVPDSTTKN
-894 YVTTAKTGS
+894 YVTTTKTGK
-903 AIFNVIALPS
+903 AIFKVIALPL
-913 QSVTFTNAGPI
+913 QSVTFKFPSINMI
-924 SKTFGE
+924 FGDS
-930 GPFTNAAT
+930 PAIINKAT
-938 NSSAGGEA
+938 NSSPDGGA
-946 ITYASSNK
+946 ITYAGN
-954 NVATVD
+954 NDAVATVEA
-960 STGKVTIAGA
+960 STGTVTIHGV
-970 GETIITATA
+970 GTVTITATA
-979 AEVPTQFAETT
+979 DEVPAQFAKTT
-990 VSYTLTVSPKTIT
+990 VSYTLTVSPKTIK
-1003 PTVTLSESTFTYDGN
+1003 PTVSLSESTFIYDGN
-1018 EKAPAVTV
+1018 EKAPTVTV
-1026 TDGSTTLTVGKDYTV
+1026 TDGSTTLAAGKDYTV

-1048 NADTY
+1048 DAGDYTI
-1053 TVTVTGKGNYEG
+1053 TVTCKGNYEG
-1065 TASVDW
+1065 NASVDW
-1071 TITRATPKPGDF
+1071 TINRVAPKREDF
-1083 TTTGLVMVDYDGNPK
+1083 TITGLDVVDYDGNPK
-1098 TVSVELKSGIS
+1098 TVSVELKPRIF
-1109 GMGNVTVYYTGTGS
+1109 GMGDVTVKYAG
-1123 TSYTKSTTAPTNV
+1123 STTAPTDV

-1141 TIEIDDTGANYT
+1141 TIEIDNTGANYT
-1153 QAIITAGTLTINA
+1153 NTTITAGTLTINA

-1191 VVQDAAGKP
+1191 VVYDPAGKP
-1200 LEGNIVYYGYDSGP
+1200 LEGSIVYVCGFET
-1214 NKSFSDIVNMLK
+1214 NKSFSDVVNILK
-1226 SLTTKTGVALYYT
+1226 SRTTKLGVTLYYT
-1239 FTPSSSNYT
+1239 FTPSSSNYA
-1248 GSKTGEFTVT
+1248 GSKTGEFIVT
-1258 VLDIAFTVESGAT
+1258 VLDIAFTVESGAI
-1271 ADAANAIQDLTADTT
+1271 AEASNAIQDLTSSDTT
-1286 YGKTWKERISLKAIT
+1286 YGKTWNERIRLKSIT
-1301 AKAGETVIPG
+1301 AKAGETEIPG

-1333 QVEFTSMGNTDVK
+1333 QVEFTSREDTGVR

-1351 GAATIVISPKP
+1351 DAATLVITPKP
-1362 VTISGITAENK
+1362 VTVSGITAASK
-1373 KYDGTNTAT
+1373 VYDGNTNAT

-1411 AGDNKTVTL
+1411 AGDNKTVNL

-1432 YTLATTGNQ
+1432 YTLATTGSQ

-1448 TKATLLLTPPSGLT
+1448 KKATPLLAPPSGLT

-1475 NPSDNVPGTWSWMDD
+1475 NPSGNVPGTWSWMDD
-1490 TQSVGDASD
+1490 SQSVGDASD
-1499 AAKDFEA
+1499 TAKDFKA
-1506 RFTPDDTTNYAT
+1506 RFTPADTTNYAT
-1518 QEGLLVFVTVNKATH
+1518 QEGLFVSVTVNKAAP
-1533 SVPTGLF
+1533 SAPTGLF
-1540 GIKGQA
+1540 GIMGQA

-1551 LPNGWTWVNSTT
+1551 LPEGWTWVTGTT
-1563 MMDTAGEQTFTANYA
+1563 VMNTTGEQTFMASYA
-1578 GDNNHNPASN
+1578 GDKNHDPASN
-1588 VSLTV
+1588 VSIIV
-1593 NVKNKSDV
+1593 NVKNKSNV
-1601 SGSITFNDGTLTY
+1601 SGDITFNDGTLTY
-1614 NGAGQNYEMATIS
+1614 NGAGQNYEMAAIS

-1632 GTAKW
+1632 GTAGW

-1649 DSGLPKTVGTYTV
+1649 EGGLPKTVGTYTV

-1778 DAALGIG
+1778 DAALAVG

-1804 AANTAYGWTYTPTD
+1804 AANTAYSWTYTPTD

-1843 GGSSSDGSSSGSGT
+1843 SGGSSSDGSSSDSGT

-1869 TTRTETKRDGTVI
+1869 TTRTETKKDGTVV

-1954 TKAESKTDK
+1954 TKAESKTDE
-1963 NGATSGTETTTTTA
+1963 NGVTSGTETTTTTA

-2023 EAARNSD
+2023 EAVRNSD
-2030 SAPTVKIELPKS
+2030 SAPTVKVELPKS

-2052 ANVKPGTVAV
+2052 TNVKPGTVAV

-2200 VEITHSFTDIAADNY
+2200 AEITHSFTDIAADNY

>member
-26 VEGEETLPAGQAAE
+26 VEGEETLPAVQAAE

-76 DPDELDGFSDTELL
+76 DPDELDGFSDAELL

-101 GGTSLFRAPA
+101 GGASPLRAPA
-111 SELTVL
+111 RPLTGETKTAYDL
-117 LAEVKDQLEA
+117 ILPMIES
-127 KIKEVAAGT
+127 VANGT
-136 LASTVFKFESV
+136 EKSTVFTLTSSA
-147 QWSLTPEGWGISG
+147 WDRTPEDWGFTTPIAFSKGEELPQTVVNAIS
-160 NVFETVGNQTQLTV
+160 
-174 EAKEAVNKKLG
+174 AKFDMN
-185 ADALLQRLLSE
+185 ALFHRLLSDL
-196 MPYELYWFDKT
+196 PYHLYWFDKSAKDSFSMGVSLQYT
-207 EGMRTSYEY
+207 ATSDG
-216 MTELVGEN
+216 TTSTITKITAT
-224 LVVENPVISMTVSK
+224 VEIKMKVSK

-243 NAEGTYVVDTARTT
+243 GAENTYAVGDRPARVATAV
-257 AKVNA
+257 AEAGKV
-262 AVSNAKALV
+262 VSNN
-271 AGKASLND
+271 ASKSD
-279 YNKLDAYRKYITDA
+279 YNKLEAYRKYITDA
-293 VSYNDDAAATTY
+293 VSYNEDAAKKENNVP
-305 AGGYGDPWQLIY
+305 YGDPWQLIY
-317 VFDGDSTT
+317 VFDGDTNT

-332 AKAFQYLCDLTA
+332 AKAFQYLCDLSSFT
-344 NAGGFKDESISSALV
+344 GTVSSALV
-359 TGMMTGGTGAGRH
+359 TGTMTGGTGEGLH
-372 MWNVVTIDNKNYLVD
+372 MWNVVTIGGANYLVD
-387 VTNCDEDTVGAP
+387 VTNCDDGTVGAP

-404 WGGTRTVADGYTFTS
+404 CGVREDTPNKTYTAVIDTS
-419 ESGQTVNYTYDKE
+419 NSVTYEYDKE
-432 TLDNYEEAGLAL
+432 TLENYNPDELAL
-444 SASAYKPPKP
+444 STSAYTPSKP
-454 APTITFSSSYMGF
+454 APTITFSSSYLYGF
-467 IFDFTYSGSPKTAS
+467 DIIYSGSPITA
-481 QDGGSLFDLSYHYA
+481 GKNGVSLSYVPDLRYHYA
-495 GGDAPTFTVE
+495 GGSETPVFTVE
-505 WLKVDGGTETSM
+505 WLKVDGGTEISM
-517 GKDPQSGPTEV
+517 GTDPQNGPTEV
-528 GSYKLKVTAAETT
+528 GSYKLRVTAAETT

-548 EQPFQIMTQRLDD
+548 EQPFQIITQRLDD
-561 DPTVTVTLMGATN
+561 ETTVTVTLTVATGA
-574 ETYDGTKKTVD
+574 TYDGAEKNVVVN
-585 VTVTHTLGSST
+585 VTYTLGSST
-596 TLVKDKDYTVGG
+596 TLEKGKDYTVDG
-608 TLSATDAGEYTVTVT
+608 TLSATDAGEYEVTVT
-623 GKGNYGETVN
+623 GMGNYGETVKK
-633 QTWKINRKDIT
+633 TWTINRKDIT
-644 SDVKIDGIP
+644 SNVKIDGIP
-653 DQPYTGSTI
+653 DQPYTGEPIT
-662 KPTVTVR
+662 PEVVVT
-669 DREVGGNELVLN
+669 DDGGNKLVKD
-681 KDYTVSYGE
+681 KDYTVTYGE
-690 NTAVG
+690 NKAVG

-703 MDSGNYTFGELTADF
+703 KADGNYSFGDLTANF

-726 ITIAEPGPI
+726 ITIAEPGTI

-749 DLNYTYTGDGTVTV
+749 DLNYTYTGDASTITVK
-763 TWYGNNSDN
+763 WYADNNGA
-772 TKGDELTGTPKD
+772 KGDELTGAPKD

-791 VSAAAGTTSGAVGEV
+791 VSAAAGSTYGAVGEV
-806 TKQFTIARADYTF
+806 TRQFTIARADYTF
-819 MLSGTPTINMPV
+819 LYSGTPTIEMPV
-831 GTAKPTTNPTSTA
+831 GTPKPTTNSTSTA
-844 TKIGEDIVKGTISWF
+844 THIGTDIVSGTISWF
-859 TDASLTAPA
+859 TDASLTTPA

-880 LWWKFEPDISTTKN
+880 LWWRFEPGSTTKN
-894 YVTTAKTGS
+894 YVTTTKTGK
-903 AIFNVIALPS
+903 AIFKVIALPL
-913 QSVTFTNAGPI
+913 QSATFADAGPI

-930 GPFTNAAT
+930 GSFTNAAT
-938 NSSAGGEA
+938 NSSPGGGA
-946 ITYASSNK
+946 ITYAGN
-954 NVATVD
+954 NDAVATVEA
-960 STGKVTIAGA
+960 STGAVTIHGV
-970 GETIITATA
+970 GTVTITATA
-979 AEVPTQFAETT
+979 AEVPTKLAKTA

-1003 PTVTLSESTFTYDGN
+1003 PTISLSESTFTYDGN
-1018 EKAPAVTV
+1018 EKTPAVTV
-1026 TDGSTTLTVGKDYTV
+1026 KYDETELKLGTDYTV
-1041 SGGTTGT
+1041 SGKTSATD
-1048 NADTY
+1048 ADTY
-1053 TVTVTGKGNYEG
+1053 TITVTCKGNYEG

-1071 TITRATPKPGDF
+1071 TINRAAPKQEDF
-1083 TTTGLVMVDYDGNPK
+1083 TITGLDIVDYDGKPK
-1098 TVSVELKSGIS
+1098 TVSVVPKPGIS
-1109 GMGNVTVYYTGTGS
+1109 GMGEVTVKYAD
-1123 TSYTKSTTAPTNV
+1123 STTAPTDV
-1136 GSYAV
+1136 GSYVV
-1141 TIEIDDTGANYT
+1141 TIEIADTGANYT
-1153 QAIITAGTLTINA
+1153 KATITAGTLTIKA

-1191 VVQDAAGKP
+1191 VVYDAAGKP
-1200 LEGNIVYYGYDSGP
+1200 LEGSIVYYGYDSGP
-1214 NKSFSDIVNMLK
+1214 NKSYSDIVNMLK
-1226 SLTTKTGVALYYT
+1226 SLTTKTGVTLQYT
-1239 FTPSSSNYT
+1239 FTPSSSNYI
-1248 GSKTGEFTVT
+1248 GSKTGEFFVT
-1258 VLDIAFTVESGAT
+1258 VLDIVFTVEGGAT
-1271 ADAANAIQDLTADTT
+1271 ADASTAIQDLTSGDTT
-1286 YGKTWKERISLKAIT
+1286 YGRTWNERIRLKPIT

-1322 TDRPKMNTNTY
+1322 TDRPKVNTNTY
-1333 QVEFTSMGNTDVK
+1333 QVEFISKDDTNVRL
-1346 MSVFA
+1346 SVFA
-1351 GAATIVISPKP
+1351 AAATLVISPKP
-1362 VTISGITAENK
+1362 VTVSGITAANK
-1373 KYDGTNTAT
+1373 VYDGTDTAT

-1411 AGDNKTVTL
+1411 AGDNKTVNL
-1420 SLGALSGADMAN
+1420 SLGALSGADAAN
-1432 YTLATTGNQ
+1432 YTLAASGNQ
-1441 STTTASI
+1441 SATTASI
-1448 TKATLLLTPPSGLT
+1448 TKANLILNTPTGLT

-1475 NPSDNVPGTWSWMDD
+1475 NPSGNASGTWSWMDD

-1499 AAKDFEA
+1499 TPKDFEA
-1506 RFTPDDTTNYAT
+1506 RFTPTDTTNYAT
-1518 QEGLLVFVTVNKATH
+1518 QEGLLVSVTVNKAAAP
-1533 SVPTGLF
+1533 SAPTGLF
-1540 GIKGQA
+1540 GIMGQA

-1578 GDNNHNPASN
+1578 GDKNHHSANNVNI
-1588 VSLTV
+1588 TV
-1593 NVKNKSDV
+1593 NVKDKSDV
-1601 SGSITFNDGTLTY
+1601 SGNITFNNGTLTY
-1614 NGAGQNYEMATIS
+1614 NGAGQSYEMAAIS

-1649 DSGLPKTVGTYTV
+1649 DGGLPKTVGTYTV
-1662 TARYEDDANIG
+1662 TARYEDDASIG
-1673 TESATLT
+1673 TKSAVLT

-1685 IAAPAADATVYTYTG
+1685 IAAPAADATVYAYTG

-1758 AAPTGTPTYTAINA
+1758 AAPTGTPAYTAINA

-1778 DAALGIG
+1778 DAALAVG
-1785 GITPAGGTITWDM
+1785 GITPTGGTITWDM
-1798 ATTTLV
+1798 ASTTLV

-1829 TLYVVAAPPSGGGS
+1829 TLYVVAAPPSGGSSSG
-1843 GGSSSDGSSSGSGT
+1843 GGSSSSDQDTSDSGT
-1857 VKTETTKNDDGS
+1857 VKTETTKNNDGS
-1869 TTRTETKRDGTVI
+1869 TTRTETKRDGTVV

-1895 ETKTETKKDG
+1895 ETK
-1905 TKVETRAETVTNKDG
+1905 KDG
-1920 SKSTSKTEITTAKDG
+1920 SS
-1935 TVTESKS
+1935 VTENKA
-1942 ETRTGAD
+1942 AD
-1949 GTKSV
+1949 
-1954 TKAESKTDK
+1954 
-1963 NGATSGTETTTTTA
+1963 
-1977 PNGSTGTTVTTT
+1977 GSTGTVKTDKY
-1989 ENGSS
+1989 GQ
-1994 RTEAETTLSSKAVEE
+1994 TEAETTLSSKAVEE

-2052 ANVKPGTVAV
+2052 TNVKPGTVAV

-2123 NGINPTLYSPNAS
+2123 NGINPSLYSPNAS

-2152 ELNGGANWYEKAQN
+2152 ELNGGNTWYENAQN

-2200 VEITHSFTDIAADNY
+2200 AEITHSFTDIAADNY

>member
-68 TVTEFVTL
+68 TVTEFVAL
-76 DPDELDGFSDTELL
+76 DPDELDGFSDAELL

-101 GGTSLFRAPA
+101 GGASPFRAPA
-111 SELTVL
+111 SELTAL
-117 LAEVKDQLEA
+117 LADVKDQLED

-136 LASTVFKFESV
+136 LASTEFKFESA
-147 QWSLTPEGWGISG
+147 QWSLTPERWGISG
-160 NVFETVGNQTQLTV
+160 NVFETVGNQTKLTA

-196 MPYELYWFDKT
+196 MPYELYWYDKT
-207 EGMRTSYEY
+207 KGASMGYGVETSGGNV
-216 MTELVGEN
+216 TVKN
-224 LVVENPVISMTVSK
+224 LTISMNVSRN
-238 DYAVG
+238 YAVTDTS
-243 NAEGTYVVDTARTT
+243 AGTYNSLMADTTKTSAVADTPKKAQAVVDAH
-257 AKVNA
+257 K
-262 AVSNAKALV
+262 SE
-271 AGKASLND
+271 SD
-279 YNKLDAYRKYITDA
+279 YNKLVAYLDYIKNA
-293 VSYNDDAAATTY
+293 VSYNDAASSGYT
-305 AGGYGDPWQLIY
+305 GGYGNPWQLIY
-317 VFDGDSTT
+317 VFDNDDKT

-344 NAGGFKDESISSALV
+344 NAGGFKDTSISSALV
-359 TGMMTGGTGAGRH
+359 TGEMSGGTGAGGH
-372 MWNVVTIDNKNYLVD
+372 MWNVVTIDKKNYLVD
-387 VTNCDEDTVGAP
+387 VTNCDEGTVGFP
-399 KQLFL
+399 NKLFL
-404 WGGTRTVADGYTFTS
+404 CGVTENEASKKYTATVGSTNIVY
-419 ESGQTVNYTYDKE
+419 VYDKD
-432 TLDNYEEAGLAL
+432 TLGNYDEAELKL
-444 SASAYKPPKP
+444 SDSAYTPPKL
-454 APTITFSSSYMGF
+454 APTITFKSTNMYSD
-467 IFDFTYSGSPKTAS
+467 FDFTYSGSPKTAG
-481 QDGGSLFDLSYHYA
+481 QGGGSRFDLSYRYA
-495 GGDAPTFTVE
+495 GGSETPAFTVE

-517 GKDPQSGPTEV
+517 GTDPQSGPTEV
-528 GSYKLKVTAAETT
+528 GRYKLKVTAAETA
-541 THSEATA
+541 THSAATA

-561 DPTVTVTLMGATN
+561 APTITVTLTGATN

-633 QTWKINRKDIT
+633 QPWKINRKDIT

-718 TITAKPAT
+718 TITAKLAT
-726 ITIAEPGPI
+726 ITIAEPGTI
-735 TYDGAPVEAGASGK
+735 TYDGAPVEAGNSGK
-749 DLNYTYTGDGTVTV
+749 DLNYTYTGDASTITVK
-763 TWYGNNSDN
+763 WYADNNGA
-772 TKGDELTGTPKD
+772 KGDELTGAPKD

-791 VSAAAGTTSGAVGEV
+791 VSADAGTTYGAVGEV
-806 TKQFTIARADYTF
+806 TRQFTIARADYTF
-819 MLSGTPTINMPV
+819 MLSGTPTINMLV
-831 GTAKPTTNPTSTA
+831 GTAKPITNPFSTA

-859 TDASLTAPA
+859 TDAGFTTPA

-880 LWWKFEPDISTTKN
+880 LWWKFVPDSSTKN
-894 YVTTAKTGS
+894 YVTEMKTGKV
-903 AIFNVIALPS
+903 IFKVIALPL
-913 QSVTFTNAGPI
+913 QEVTFADAGPI
-924 SKTFGE
+924 SKTFGDA
-930 GPFTNAAT
+930 PFTNAAT
-938 NSSAGGEA
+938 NSSTGGGA
-946 ITYASSNK
+946 ITYAGN
-954 NVATVD
+954 NDAVATVD
-960 STGKVTIAGA
+960 ASTGTVTIHGV
-970 GETIITATA
+970 GTVTITATA

-990 VSYTLTVSPKTIT
+990 VRYTLTVSPKTIK

-1018 EKAPAVTV
+1018 EKAPTVTV
-1026 TDGSTTLTVGKDYTV
+1026 TDGSTPLTAGKDYTV
-1041 SGGTTGT
+1041 SSEPSAI
-1048 NADTY
+1048 NAGDYTI
-1053 TVTVTGKGNYEG
+1053 TVTCKDNYEG

-1071 TITRATPKPGDF
+1071 TINRAMPKQGDF
-1083 TTTGLVMVDYDGNPK
+1083 TITGLDMVDYDGNPK
-1098 TVSVELKSGIS
+1098 TVSVGLKPSIF
-1109 GMGNVTVYYTGTGS
+1109 GMGDVTVKY
-1123 TSYTKSTTAPTNV
+1123 KDSTTAPTNV

-1153 QAIITAGTLTINA
+1153 QATITAGTLTINA

-1191 VVQDAAGKP
+1191 VVYDPAGKP
-1200 LEGNIVYYGYDSGP
+1200 LEGSIVYVCGFET
-1214 NKSFSDIVNMLK
+1214 NQSFSEVVNILK
-1226 SLTTKTGVALYYT
+1226 SRTAKLGVTLQYT
-1239 FTPSSSNYT
+1239 FTPSSSNYA
-1248 GSKTGEFTVT
+1248 GSKTGEFIVT

-1271 ADAANAIQDLTADTT
+1271 ADAANAIQDLTSGDTT
-1286 YGKTWKERISLKAIT
+1286 YGKTWNERISLKSIT

-1333 QVEFTSMGNTDVK
+1333 QVEFTSTDDTGVR

-1351 GAATIVISPKP
+1351 DAATIVISPKP

-1411 AGDNKTVTL
+1411 AGDNKTVNL
-1420 SLGALSGADMAN
+1420 SLGTLSGADMAN

-1448 TKATLLLTPPSGLT
+1448 TKATPALTVPTAT
-1462 ATYGDKLSSITLT
+1462 ATYGQTLADVT
-1475 NPSDNVPGTWSWMDD
+1475 LPTGWSWMDD

-1499 AAKDFEA
+1499 TAKDFRA

-1518 QEGLLVFVTVNKATH
+1518 QEGLLVSVTVNKAAP
-1533 SVPTGLF
+1533 SAPTGLF

-1551 LPNGWTWVNSTT
+1551 LPNGWTWVDGTT
-1563 MMDTAGEQTFTANYA
+1563 RMGTAGEQLFAANYV
-1578 GDNNHNPASN
+1578 GDTNHNSESN

-1601 SGSITFNDGTLTY
+1601 SGSITFDDGTLTY

-1673 TESATLT
+1673 TKSATLT

-1778 DAALGIG
+1778 DAALAVG

-1804 AANTAYGWTYTPTD
+1804 AANTAYSWTYMPTD

-1905 TKVETRAETVTNKDG
+1905 TKVETRTETVTNKDG

-1942 ETRTGAD
+1942 ETRTGTD

-1963 NGATSGTETTTTTA
+1963 NGATSGTETTTTTD

-2030 SAPTVKIELPKS
+2030 SAPTVKIELPKNS
-2042 AGDTKVEIPV
+2042 GDTKVEIPV
-2052 ANVKPGTVAV
+2052 TNVKPGTVAV

-2141 LWTILARQSDA
+2141 LWTILARQADA
-2152 ELNGGANWYEKAQN
+2152 ELIGGNTWYENAQN

-2200 VEITHSFTDIAADNY
+2200 SEITHSFTDIAADNY

>member
-1 MKKRLLSLL
+1 MKWY
-10 CVVCLLLT
+10 
-18 ALPTGAFA
+18 ADNNGA
-26 VEGEETLPAGQAAE
+26 V
-40 GGETKEK
+40 
-47 TPPDDRTDG
+47 
-56 EDGGQAP
+56 
-63 LVGAM
+63 
-68 TVTEFVTL
+68 
-76 DPDELDGFSDTELL
+76 
-90 EGYLYSVSGLY
+90 
-101 GGTSLFRAPA
+101 
-111 SELTVL
+111 
-117 LAEVKDQLEA
+117 
-127 KIKEVAAGT
+127 
-136 LASTVFKFESV
+136 
-147 QWSLTPEGWGISG
+147 
-160 NVFETVGNQTQLTV
+160 
-174 EAKEAVNKKLG
+174 
-185 ADALLQRLLSE
+185 
-196 MPYELYWFDKT
+196 
-207 EGMRTSYEY
+207 
-216 MTELVGEN
+216 
-224 LVVENPVISMTVSK
+224 
-238 DYAVG
+238 
-243 NAEGTYVVDTARTT
+243 
-257 AKVNA
+257 
-262 AVSNAKALV
+262 
-271 AGKASLND
+271 
-279 YNKLDAYRKYITDA
+279 
-293 VSYNDDAAATTY
+293 
-305 AGGYGDPWQLIY
+305 
-317 VFDGDSTT
+317 
-325 NVVCEGY
+325 
-332 AKAFQYLCDLTA
+332 
-344 NAGGFKDESISSALV
+344 
-359 TGMMTGGTGAGRH
+359 
-372 MWNVVTIDNKNYLVD
+372 
-387 VTNCDEDTVGAP
+387 
-399 KQLFL
+399 
-404 WGGTRTVADGYTFTS
+404 
-419 ESGQTVNYTYDKE
+419 
-432 TLDNYEEAGLAL
+432 
-444 SASAYKPPKP
+444 
-454 APTITFSSSYMGF
+454 
-467 IFDFTYSGSPKTAS
+467 
-481 QDGGSLFDLSYHYA
+481 
-495 GGDAPTFTVE
+495 
-505 WLKVDGGTETSM
+505 
-517 GKDPQSGPTEV
+517 
-528 GSYKLKVTAAETT
+528 
-541 THSEATA
+541 
-548 EQPFQIMTQRLDD
+548 
-561 DPTVTVTLMGATN
+561 
-574 ETYDGTKKTVD
+574 
-585 VTVTHTLGSST
+585 
-596 TLVKDKDYTVGG
+596 
-608 TLSATDAGEYTVTVT
+608 
-623 GKGNYGETVN
+623 
-633 QTWKINRKDIT
+633 
-644 SDVKIDGIP
+644 
-653 DQPYTGSTI
+653 
-662 KPTVTVR
+662 
-669 DREVGGNELVLN
+669 
-681 KDYTVSYGE
+681 
-690 NTAVG
+690 
-695 TGKVFIKA
+695 
-703 MDSGNYTFGELTADF
+703 
-718 TITAKPAT
+718 
-726 ITIAEPGPI
+726 
-735 TYDGAPVEAGASGK
+735 
-749 DLNYTYTGDGTVTV
+749 
-763 TWYGNNSDN
+763 
-772 TKGDELTGTPKD
+772 GDELTDTPKD

-791 VSAAAGTTSGAVGEV
+791 VSAAAGSTYGAVGEV

-819 MLSGTPTINMPV
+819 LYSGTPTIEMPV
-831 GTAKPTTNPTSTA
+831 GTPKPTTNSTSTA
-844 TKIGEDIVKGTISWF
+844 TKIGEDIVEGTISWF
-859 TDASLTAPA
+859 TDAGFTTPA

-880 LWWKFEPDISTTKN
+880 LWWKFVPDSSTKN
-894 YVTTAKTGS
+894 YVTEMKTGKV
-903 AIFNVIALPS
+903 IFKVIALPL
-913 QSVTFTNAGPI
+913 QEVTFADAGPI
-924 SKTFGE
+924 SKTFGDA
-930 GPFTNAAT
+930 PFTNAAT
-938 NSSAGGEA
+938 NSSAGGGA
-946 ITYASSNK
+946 ITYAGN
-954 NVATVD
+954 NDAVATVD
-960 STGKVTIAGA
+960 ASTGTVTIHGV
-970 GETIITATA
+970 GTVTITATA
-979 AEVPTQFAETT
+979 AEVPAQFAKTT
-990 VSYTLTVSPKTIT
+990 VSYTLTVSPKTIK
-1003 PTVTLSESTFTYDGN
+1003 PTVTLSESTFTYDGS
-1018 EKAPAVTV
+1018 EKAPTVTV
-1026 TDGSTTLTVGKDYTV
+1026 KYGSTPLTAGTDYTV

-1048 NADTY
+1048 DAGDYTI
-1053 TVTVTGKGNYEG
+1053 TVTCKGNYDG

-1071 TITRATPKPGDF
+1071 TINRATPTREDF

-1098 TVSVELKSGIS
+1098 TVSVELNPSIF
-1109 GMGNVTVYYTGTGS
+1109 GMGDVTVYYTGTGS

-1141 TIEIDDTGANYT
+1141 TIEINDTGANYT
-1153 QAIITAGTLTINA
+1153 KATITAGTLTINA

-1226 SLTTKTGVALYYT
+1226 SLTMKTGVALYYT

-1271 ADAANAIQDLTADTT
+1271 AEAANAIQDLTSGDTT
-1286 YGKTWKERISLKAIT
+1286 YGKTWNERIRLKPIT

-1333 QVEFTSMGNTDVK
+1333 QVEFTSREDTGVR

-1351 GAATIVISPKP
+1351 DAATLVITPKP

-1373 KYDGTNTAT
+1373 KYDGTTDAT

-1411 AGDNKTVTL
+1411 AGDNKTVNL
-1420 SLGALSGADMAN
+1420 SLGTLSGADMAN
-1432 YTLATTGNQ
+1432 YKLATIGNQ

-1448 TKATLLLTPPSGLT
+1448 TKATPLLAPPSGLT

-1475 NPSDNVPGTWSWMDD
+1475 NPSGNVPGTWSWMDS

-1499 AAKDFEA
+1499 TAKDFRA
-1506 RFTPDDTTNYAT
+1506 RFTPADTTNYAT
-1518 QEGLLVFVTVNKATH
+1518 QEGLFVSVTVNKAAP
-1533 SVPTGLF
+1533 SAPTGLF
-1540 GIKGQA
+1540 GIMGQA

-1551 LPNGWTWVNSTT
+1551 LPNGWTWVDGTT
-1563 MMDTAGEQTFTANYA
+1563 RMDTAGEQTFTANYA
-1578 GDNNHNPASN
+1578 GDINHNPKNN
-1588 VSLTV
+1588 VNITV

-1614 NGAGQNYEMATIS
+1614 NGAGQNYEMAAIS

-1673 TESATLT
+1673 TQSATLT

>member
-26 VEGEETLPAGQAAE
+26 VEGEETLPAVQAAE

-76 DPDELDGFSDTELL
+76 DPDELDGFSDAELL

-101 GGTSLFRAPA
+101 GGASLFRAPA

-117 LAEVKDQLEA
+117 LADVKDQLEA

-136 LASTVFKFESV
+136 LASTEFKFESA
-147 QWSLTPEGWGISG
+147 QWSLTPEGWGIS
-160 NVFETVGNQTQLTV
+160 NPDAVFQSDGKLTAA
-174 EAKEAVNKKLG
+174 AKEAVNKKLG

-207 EGMRTSYEY
+207 EGKGMRTSYSY
-216 MTELVGEN
+216 MTALDNGK
-224 LVVENPVISMTVSK
+224 LVVMDPVISMSVSK
-238 DYAVG
+238 DYAEG
-243 NAEGTYVVDTARTT
+243 NAEGTYEVDTTNTT

-271 AGKASLND
+271 TEKANLSD
-279 YNKLDAYRKYITDA
+279 YNKLVAYRKYITDA
-293 VSYNDDAAATTY
+293 VSYNEDAAKKENNVP
-305 AGGYGDPWQLIY
+305 YGDPWQLIY
-317 VFDGDSTT
+317 VFDNDDKT

-332 AKAFQYLCDLTA
+332 AKAFQYLCDLSSFT
-344 NAGGFKDESISSALV
+344 DTVSSALV
-359 TGMMTGGTGAGRH
+359 TGTMSGGTGEGLH
-372 MWNVVTIDNKNYLVD
+372 MWNVVTIGDANYLVD
-387 VTNCDEDTVGAP
+387 VTNCDEGSVGFPDKLFLCGVAENEASKKYTATVGSTNIVYVYDP
-399 KQLFL
+399 DTL
-404 WGGTRTVADGYTFTS
+404 G
-419 ESGQTVNYTYDKE
+419 NYDTDE
-432 TLDNYEEAGLAL
+432 LAL
-444 SASAYKPPKP
+444 STSAYTLPKP
-454 APTITFSSSYMGF
+454 APIITFSSSYVDF
-467 IFDFTYSGSPKTAS
+467 SFDFIYSGVPITAG
-481 QDGGSLFDLSYHYA
+481 QNRVHLPYVPDLRYHYA
-495 GGDAPTFTVE
+495 GGEAPTFTVE
-505 WLKVDGGTETSM
+505 WLKVDGGTETLM
-517 GKDPQSGPTEV
+517 GTDPQSGPTEV
-528 GSYKLKVTAAETT
+528 GNYKLKVTAAETT
-541 THSEATA
+541 TNSEATA
-548 EQPFQIMTQRLDD
+548 EKPFNILTQDLDD
-561 DPTVTVTLMGATN
+561 DTTITVTLTGATGA
-574 ETYDGTKKTVD
+574 TYDGTEKTVD

-596 TLVKDKDYTVGG
+596 TLEKDKDYTVAG
-608 TLSATDAGEYTVTVT
+608 TLSATDAGEYEVTVT
-623 GKGNYGETVN
+623 GKGNYSGTAPEKWT
-633 QTWKINRKDIT
+633 INRKDIT

-653 DQPYTGSTI
+653 DQTYTGEPIT
-662 KPTVTVR
+662 PEVVVT
-669 DREVGGNELVLN
+669 DNGGKKLVLN
-681 KDYTVSYGE
+681 KDYTVTYGE

-703 MDSGNYTFGELTADF
+703 KDSGNYTFGELTVDF
-718 TITAKPAT
+718 SIIARPAT
-726 ITIAEPGPI
+726 ITIAEPGTI
-735 TYDGAPVEAGASGK
+735 TYDGAPVEAGVSGK
-749 DLNYTYTGDGTVTV
+749 DLNYTYTGDASTITVK
-763 TWYGNNSDN
+763 WYADNNGAV
-772 TKGDELTGTPKD
+772 GDELTDTPKD

-791 VSAAAGTTSGAVGEV
+791 VSAAAGSTYGAVGEV

-819 MLSGTPTINMPV
+819 LYSGTPTIEMPV
-831 GTAKPTTNPTSTA
+831 GTPKPTTNSTSTA
-844 TKIGEDIVKGTISWF
+844 TKIGEDIVEGTISWF
-859 TDASLTAPA
+859 TDASLTTLA

-874 VGSTVE
+874 VGATEE
-880 LWWKFEPDISTTKN
+880 LWWRFEPDSTTKN
-894 YVTTAKTGS
+894 YVTTTKTGK
-903 AIFNVIALPS
+903 AIFKVIALPL
-913 QSVTFTNAGPI
+913 QSVTFADAGPI

-930 GPFTNAAT
+930 GPFTNKAN
-938 NSSAGGEA
+938 NSSPGGEA
-946 ITYASSNK
+946 ITYASN
-954 NVATVD
+954 NDAVATVEA
-960 STGKVTIAGA
+960 STGTVTIHGV
-970 GETIITATA
+970 GTVTITATTT
-979 AEVPTQFAETT
+979 EVPAQFAKTT
-990 VSYTLTVSPKTIT
+990 VSYTLTVSPKTIK
-1003 PTVTLSESTFTYDGN
+1003 PTVSLSESTFTYDGTA
-1018 EKAPAVTV
+1018 KTPTVTV
-1026 TDGSTTLTVGKDYTV
+1026 KYDETELKLGTDYTV
-1041 SGGTTGT
+1041 SGKTSATD
-1048 NADTY
+1048 ADTY
-1053 TVTVTGKGNYEG
+1053 TITVACRGNYTG
-1065 TASVDW
+1065 SNTAEW
-1071 TITRATPKPGDF
+1071 EITRAKPERDDF
-1083 TTTGLVMVDYDGNPK
+1083 TITGLRTEDYDGKPK
-1098 TVSVELKSGIS
+1098 TVSVELKPRIF
-1109 GMGNVTVYYTGTGS
+1109 GMGDVTVKYAG
-1123 TSYTKSTTAPTNV
+1123 STTAPTDV

-1141 TIEIDDTGANYT
+1141 TIEIDNTGANYT
-1153 QAIITAGTLTINA
+1153 NTTITAGTLTINA

-1191 VVQDAAGKP
+1191 VVYDPAGKP
-1200 LEGNIVYYGYDSGP
+1200 LEGSIVYVCGFET
-1214 NKSFSDIVNMLK
+1214 NKSFSDVVNILK
-1226 SLTTKTGVALYYT
+1226 SRTTKLGVTLYYT
-1239 FTPSSSNYT
+1239 FTPSSSNYA
-1248 GSKTGEFTVT
+1248 GSKTGEFIVT
-1258 VLDIAFTVESGAT
+1258 VLDIAFTVESGAI
-1271 ADAANAIQDLTADTT
+1271 AEASNAIQDLTSSDTT
-1286 YGKTWKERISLKAIT
+1286 YGKTWNERIRLKSIT
-1301 AKAGETVIPG
+1301 AKAGETEIPG

-1333 QVEFTSMGNTDVK
+1333 QVEFTSREDTGVR

-1351 GAATIVISPKP
+1351 DAATLVITPKP
-1362 VTISGITAENK
+1362 VTVSGITAASK
-1373 KYDGTNTAT
+1373 VYDGNTNAT

-1411 AGDNKTVTL
+1411 AGDNKTVNL

-1432 YTLATTGNQ
+1432 YTLATTGSQ

-1448 TKATLLLTPPSGLT
+1448 KKATPLLAPPSGLT

-1475 NPSDNVPGTWSWMDD
+1475 NPSGNVPGTWSWMDD
-1490 TQSVGDASD
+1490 SQSVGDASD
-1499 AAKDFEA
+1499 TAKDFKA
-1506 RFTPDDTTNYAT
+1506 RFTPADTTNYAT
-1518 QEGLLVFVTVNKATH
+1518 QEGLFVSVTVNKAAP
-1533 SVPTGLF
+1533 SAPTGLF
-1540 GIKGQA
+1540 GIMGQA

-1551 LPNGWTWVNSTT
+1551 LPEGWTWVTGTT
-1563 MMDTAGEQTFTANYA
+1563 VMNTTGEQTFMASYA
-1578 GDNNHNPASN
+1578 GDKNHDPASN
-1588 VSLTV
+1588 VSIIV
-1593 NVKNKSDV
+1593 NVKNKSNV
-1601 SGSITFNDGTLTY
+1601 SGDITFNDGTLTY
-1614 NGAGQNYEMATIS
+1614 NGAGQNYEMAAIS

-1632 GTAKW
+1632 GTAGW

-1649 DSGLPKTVGTYTV
+1649 EGGLPKTVGTYTV

-1778 DAALGIG
+1778 DAALAVG

-1804 AANTAYGWTYTPTD
+1804 AANTAYSWTYTPTD

-1843 GGSSSDGSSSGSGT
+1843 SGGSSSDGSSSDSGT

-1869 TTRTETKRDGTVI
+1869 TTRTETKKDGTVV

-1963 NGATSGTETTTTTA
+1963 NGVTSGTETTTTTA

-2030 SAPTVKIELPKS
+2030 SAPTVKVELPKS

-2052 ANVKPGTVAV
+2052 TNVKPGTVAV

-2141 LWTILARQSDA
+2141 LWTILARQADA
-2152 ELNGGANWYEKAQN
+2152 ELNGGDTWYENAQN

-2200 VEITHSFTDIAADNY
+2200 AEITHSFTDIAADNY